1 MLFIRRLVFR
11 SSIRSQLRVFCRTMS
26 GPNDD
31 VIEQIVCKEDDIPNN
46 GMQEFEI
53 GNNGNKI
60 LVVKQN
66 NEFFAVGSKCSH
78 FGAPLVKGAL
88 GDGIVRCP
96 WHGACFNLKTGDIED
111 FPGLDSIPSFK
122 VSVAN
127 GNVKVSA
134 KKYAIEHPKVVKP
147 LTKRNPENKHTFIV
161 IGSGPAGTECV
172 EKLRQEGYDGR
183 LVWVTKDS
191 YLPYDRTKLSKSLSS
206 EATSIL
212 LRSHQFYESGDIELL
227 NRVGVESIDTCAKI
241 AYLSNNE
248 QIKFD
253 SMFIA
258 SGMTPRSTPEVSKY
272 DNVFTLRTIEDAH
285 KIFQSLSSDC
295 HFVVIGTSFIGMEV
309 AASNF
314 SKVKSVHVIGR
325 SDVPFKESLGREI
338 GERVRELFESK
349 GVIFHMNTSVINY
362 IGYNNRLSEIEL
374 SDGLKLKADVCIIA
388 TGSKTNIEFL
398 AGSNIEINSSNGAI
412 EVDEYLETNVKGI
425 FAGGDVA
432 NAPIYPTD
440 AKSSLG
446 HWQLATY
453 HGKLAALQMIGK
465 KTPIK
470 SVPFFWTA
478 LFGTS
483 IRFSGYNRGYTD
495 VLINGDLENFRAVI
509 YYCKGNEIVAVA
521 TIGKDPIA
529 AKFAELLRSGRTLNK
544 EQAID
549 DKWLTEEDDT
559 VVCTRL

>member
-1 MLFIRRLVFR
+1 MG
-11 SSIRSQLRVFCRTMS
+11 SIASKSTE

-31 VIEQIVCKEDDIPNN
+31 VIEQIVCKENDIPDN

-53 GNNGNKI
+53 GNNGNKV

-78 FGAPLVKGAL
+78 YGAPLVKGAL
-88 GDGIVRCP
+88 GNGTVRCP

-122 VSVAN
+122 VSVTN

-134 KKYAIEHPKVVKP
+134 NKCALENAKFVKP
-147 LTKRNPENKHTFIV
+147 LTKRNPENKCTFIV

-183 LVWVTKDS
+183 LILISKDA
-191 YLPYDRTKLSKSLSS
+191 YLPYDRTKLSKALNSDVNG
-206 EATSIL
+206 IL
-212 LRSHQFYESGDIELL
+212 LRSLPFYESGDIELL
-227 NRVGVESIDTCAKI
+227 TKTSVESIDTSTKVV
-241 AYLSNNE
+241 YLSNNE
-248 QIKFD
+248 QLTFD
-253 SMFIA
+253 ALFIA

-285 KIFQSLSSDC
+285 KIHQSLSSDC
-295 HFVVIGTSFIGMEV
+295 HLVVVGSSFIGMEL
-309 AASNF
+309 AAATF

-325 SDVPFKESLGREI
+325 SDVPFKESLGKEI
-338 GERVRELFESK
+338 GERVQELFESK
-349 GVIFHMNTSVINY
+349 GVVFHMKTSVKNY

-374 SDGLKLKADVCIIA
+374 SDGQKLKADVCIMA
-388 TGSKTNIEFL
+388 TGSKTNVEFL
-398 AGSNIEINSSNGAI
+398 AGSNIAINSSNGTI
-412 EVDEYLETNVKGI
+412 EVDKYLETNVKGI

-432 NAPIYPTD
+432 NAPVYPSNI
-440 AKSSLG
+440 KSSLG

-453 HGKLAALQMIGK
+453 HGKIAALQMLGK

-483 IRFSGYNRGYTD
+483 IRFAGFNHGYTD
-495 VLINGDLENFRAVI
+495 VLINGDLENFKAVV
-509 YYCKGNEIVAVA
+509 YYCKGNEVVAVA
-521 TIGKDPIA
+521 TVGSDPIA
-529 AKFAELLRSGRTLNK
+529 AQFAELLGSGRTLNK

-549 DKWLTEEDDT
+549 NKWLTEEEDT